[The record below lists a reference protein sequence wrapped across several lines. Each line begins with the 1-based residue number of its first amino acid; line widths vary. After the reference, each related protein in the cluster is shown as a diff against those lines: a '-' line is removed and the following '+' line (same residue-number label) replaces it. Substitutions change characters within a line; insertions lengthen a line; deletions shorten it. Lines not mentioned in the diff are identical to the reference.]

1 MNCDELRS
9 DYMLYA
15 LGTLEEPERS
25 ELRAHLERGC
35 DNCTAGLKEACLMAY
50 GLGAAAEGPE
60 PPRRLK
66 LRILAAAGAAPQKRW
81 SWFTAWVTAAASTL
95 VALGLLI
102 YQKQNFR
109 EDERRMRVET
119 LRSNTEA
126 AALREALALI
136 QAPDTREVTFGQG
149 QPTPPRGRVFV
160 HPTGVLLVASH
171 LPAPPEGKT
180 YEMWI
185 IHGGKPAR
193 AGLFRSDEQ
202 GNAIHLY
209 HPPSAVAPSDIVAV
223 TLENAAGVDA
233 PTSTPIIV
241 APF

>member
-1 MNCDELRS
+1 MNCDELRP
-9 DYMLYA
+9 DYLLYA

-25 ELRAHLERGC
+25 EVRAHLARGC
-35 DNCTAGLKEACLMAY
+35 ENCTAGLKEARLMAY
-50 GLGAAAEGPE
+50 GLGAEVGGPE

-66 LRILAAAGAAPQKRW
+66 LRILAAAGGLPEERW
-81 SWFTAWVTAAASTL
+81 SWFTALVTLAVSAA
-95 VALGLLI
+95 VVLGLVI
-102 YQKQNFR
+102 NY
-109 EDERRMRVET
+109 ERREAR
-119 LRSNTEA
+119 LRSEIAHNVSEVG
-126 AALREALALI
+126 ALREALALI
-136 QAPDTREVTFGQG
+136 QAPDTREVTFGTG

-171 LPAPPEGKT
+171 LPAPAEGKT

-185 IHGGKPAR
+185 IHGGKPAP
-193 AGLFRSDEQ
+193 AGLFRSDQQ

-209 HPPSAVAPSDIVAV
+209 HPPAAVAPSDVVAV

-233 PTSTPIIV
+233 PTSTPVII